1 MKFFILL
8 AFLSFNVFA
17 IDWTELEA
25 GKNYKLTQNFQLP
38 QLERSGSLLDFSKGD
53 ELLLNEIIPLDMINV
68 MLYEFAYKKCPGQ
81 DMKTDM
87 EIIPVQ
93 GTTPVIEVGA
103 QLEKCTLSIYIETKD
118 INTQSFIE

>member
-8 AFLSFNVFA
+8 TLLSFKALAVG
-17 IDWTELEA
+17 WTELEA
-25 GKNYKLTQNFQLP
+25 GHNYKLTQNFQLP
-38 QLERSGSLLDFSKGD
+38 QLERSSSLLDFSKGD
-53 ELLLNEIIPLDMINV
+53 ELTLNEVVPMDMINV
-68 MLYEFAYKKCPGQ
+68 MLYEFNYKKCPGP

-93 GTTPVIEVGA
+93 GTTPMVEVGA

-118 INTQSFIE
+118 INSQSFIE